1 MCEINALFS
10 HLQDIF
16 ISQNIFQTSFIQL
29 FFCSVSTFPP
39 PINPI
44 LFICLVSSS
53 ITFSMSS
60 ICGETPQ
67 ETRSFHLYYLCSFL
81 AAFLF
86 LHLSPHH
93 VISYLVIR
101 WIPRG
106 WYVRRQT
113 WETFLISFI
122 NLSLPPSLYPSI
134 PPVSL
139 IGYLV
144 IWGFPGG
151 LLI

>member
-1 MCEINALFS
+1 MANGEVCVKSMHCSLTYRIYLSHRTFFKLHLFS
-10 HLQDIF
+10 F
-16 ISQNIFQTSFIQL
+16 SFVPSQL
-29 FFCSVSTFPP
+29 FPP

-44 LFICLVSSS
+44 LFIFLVSSS

-81 AAFLF
+81 AAPLF

-106 WYVRRQT
+106 WYVRREM

-122 NLSLPPSLYPSI
+122 NLSLPPSIHPSL
-134 PPVSL
+134 PPVL
-139 IGYLV
+139 CL
-144 IWGFPGG
+144 
-151 LLI
+151 